1 MWNSWSSQHDSRLEQ
16 RKICGLLNKLNVTNF
31 DSVSTK
37 LIERLTDC
45 GRRGCAEIIEAFAVS
60 IALRAVEDTQ
70 RSSLYAYLCKRVD
83 RELEMEDRRWT
94 WLNDGTRQLS
104 HPSFASI
111 LIEACES
118 RFTQALDEQAAH
130 LFPLIEFIGDLLLDG
145 VLPITDVQDLVQ
157 QLFNLAEQGQEG
169 SAIALSRLC
178 RRVAREQEGMHILE
192 QLGASG
198 SIERVLEEDII
209 TPKARY
215 LLMVSHRI
223 ILSIC
228 LLTFSFKA
236 VVDLFHQELVD
247 VFDSAALRNEIY
259 NLNDDEQEVSS
270 ELDSTLTDVGD
281 LPPSKTTTCES
292 EDQVEISKLDAE

>member
-145 VLPITDVQDLVQ
+145 VLPIADVQDLVQ

-215 LLMVSHRI
+215 LLM
-223 ILSIC
+223 
-228 LLTFSFKA
+228 A

-259 NLNDDEQEVSS
+259 NLDDDEQEVSS

>member
-215 LLMVSHRI
+215 LLM
-223 ILSIC
+223 
-228 LLTFSFKA
+228 A

-259 NLNDDEQEVSS
+259 NLDDDEQEVSS

>member
-118 RFTQALDEQAAH
+118 RFTQALDEQAPH

-145 VLPITDVQDLVQ
+145 VLPIADVQDLVQ
-157 QLFNLAEQGQEG
+157 QLFSLAEQGQEG

-215 LLMVSHRI
+215 LLM
-223 ILSIC
+223 
-228 LLTFSFKA
+228 A

-259 NLNDDEQEVSS
+259 NLDDDEQEVSS
-270 ELDSTLTDVGD
+270 ELDSTLTDVDD

>member
-1 MWNSWSSQHDSRLEQ
+1 MWNSWSSQHDSGLEQ

-145 VLPITDVQDLVQ
+145 VLPIADVQDLVQ
-157 QLFNLAEQGQEG
+157 QLFSLAEQGQEG

-215 LLMVSHRI
+215 LLM
-223 ILSIC
+223 
-228 LLTFSFKA
+228 A

-259 NLNDDEQEVSS
+259 NLDDDEQEVSS
-270 ELDSTLTDVGD
+270 ELDSTLTDVD
-281 LPPSKTTTCES
+281 NLPLSKTTTCES

>member
-1 MWNSWSSQHDSRLEQ
+1 MWNSWSSQHDSKLEQ
-16 RKICGLLNKLNVTNF
+16 RQFCSLLNKLNVTNF
-31 DSVSTK
+31 DSVATK

-45 GRRGCAEIIEAFAVS
+45 GRRGGVEIIEAFADS

-70 RSSLYAYLCKRVD
+70 RSSLYAYLCRRVD
-83 RELEMEDRRWT
+83 GELEMEDRRWT
-94 WLNDGTRQLS
+94 WLNDGTRQSS

-118 RFTQALDEQAAH
+118 RFTRALDEGTAH
-130 LFPLIEFIGDLLLDG
+130 LFPLVEFIGDLLLDG
-145 VLPITDVQDLVQ
+145 VLPIVEVQDLIQ
-157 QLFNLAEQGQEG
+157 QLFTLAEQGQED

-178 RRVAREQEGMHILE
+178 RRVVREQDGVYILE

-215 LLMVSHRI
+215 LLMG
-223 ILSIC
+223 
-228 LLTFSFKA
+228 

-247 VFDSAALRNEIY
+247 VFDSTGLRNEIY
-259 NLNDDEQEVSS
+259 NLDNDEQEVLS
-270 ELDSTLTDVGD
+270 ELDSAPTDVGD
-281 LPPSKTTTCES
+281 PLPSEKTTPCES
-292 EDQVEISKLDAE
+292 KDQTEVSKLDAE

>member
-1 MWNSWSSQHDSRLEQ
+1 MWKSWSSQHDSRLEQ
-16 RKICGLLNKLNVTNF
+16 RKICDLLNKLNVTNF

-118 RFTQALDEQAAH
+118 RFKQALDEQAAH

-145 VLPITDVQDLVQ
+145 VLPIADVQDLVQ
-157 QLFNLAEQGQEG
+157 QLFSLAEQGQEG

-178 RRVAREQEGMHILE
+178 RRVAQEQEGMHILE

-215 LLMVSHRI
+215 LLM
-223 ILSIC
+223 
-228 LLTFSFKA
+228 A

-259 NLNDDEQEVSS
+259 NLDDDEQEVSS
-270 ELDSTLTDVGD
+270 ELDSTLTDVDD
-281 LPPSKTTTCES
+281 LPPSKTTTCEL

>member
-145 VLPITDVQDLVQ
+145 VLPIADVQDLVQ
-157 QLFNLAEQGQEG
+157 QLFSLAEQGQEG

-215 LLMVSHRI
+215 LLM
-223 ILSIC
+223 
-228 LLTFSFKA
+228 A

-259 NLNDDEQEVSS
+259 NLDADEQEVSS

-281 LPPSKTTTCES
+281 LPPSKTTTCVS

>member
-157 QLFNLAEQGQEG
+157 QLFSLAEQGQEG

-215 LLMVSHRI
+215 LLM
-223 ILSIC
+223 
-228 LLTFSFKA
+228 A

-259 NLNDDEQEVSS
+259 NLDDDEQEVSS

-281 LPPSKTTTCES
+281 LPPSKITTCES

>member
-94 WLNDGTRQLS
+94 WLNDGTRQSS

-145 VLPITDVQDLVQ
+145 VLPVTDVQDLVQ
-157 QLFNLAEQGQEG
+157 QLFSLAEQGQEG

-215 LLMVSHRI
+215 LLM
-223 ILSIC
+223 
-228 LLTFSFKA
+228 A

-259 NLNDDEQEVSS
+259 NLDDDEQEVSS
-270 ELDSTLTDVGD
+270 ELDSTLTDVDD
-281 LPPSKTTTCES
+281 LLPSKTITCES
-292 EDQVEISKLDAE
+292 EDQVEISKLEAE